1 MPGRLFRLELKI
13 SNLVG
18 SSIDTGPCI
27 ENEELMGLSI
37 SVHDRLEEFLI
48 LFAPL
53 PIYPDHGL
61 TAAGH
66 RRLALW
72 VDP

>member
-1 MPGRLFRLELKI
+1 MTTLNLKI
-13 SNLVG
+13 SNLIG

-37 SVHDRLEEFLI
+37 SVHDCLEELLI
-48 LFAPL
+48 LFAPF
-53 PIYPDHGL
+53 PIYPNHGL
-61 TAAGH
+61 TAARD

-72 VDP
+72 VDPRQHL